1 MIYTGSY
8 FWKWKGRG
16 ELMNIFHVDTDPE
29 ICAKQM
35 CDKHVCKMVVET
47 AQLLSTT
54 HRVVDGIEYK
64 DKTKSNRNIKRWFY
78 PEKEMETKLYKACHV
93 NHPSTIWTRE
103 STSNYAW
110 LYTHFIALCDEYTHR
125 YGKVHKSDR
134 KLRNILSK
142 TPQKLLESEVTE
154 LTEFK
159 QCMPDYCKR
168 KDPVEAY
175 RFYYMNEKKHFAKWT
190 KRNIPSWYISA

>member
-1 MIYTGSY
+1 MTYT
-8 FWKWKGRG
+8 GRG
-16 ELMNIFHVDTDPE
+16 EVMNIFHVDTDPE

-35 CDKHVCKMVVET
+35 CDKHVLKMVIET

-54 HRVVDGIEYK
+54 HRVVDGYMYE
-64 DKTKSNRNIKRWFY
+64 DKTKNNRNIKRWHY
-78 PEKEMETKLYKACHV
+78 PEKEMETKLYKSCHV

-103 STSNYAW
+103 SSSNYAW
-110 LYTHFIALCDEYTHR
+110 LYTHFVALCDEYTHR
-125 YGKVHKSDR
+125 YGKVHATDT
-134 KLRNILSK
+134 KLRNILSQ
-142 TPQKLLESEVTE
+142 TPQKLLQGEVTE

-175 RFYYMNEKKHFAKWT
+175 RVYYMNEKRSFARWT